1 MQQSNVLLFELC
13 PGSCCVFQPCILDC
27 PCGALMQVMCH
38 LTGGLIRAFVYRVRV
53 LCEVQRADTW
63 FPCSKCQ

>member
-1 MQQSNVLLFELC
+1 MQQSNALLFELC
-13 PGSCCVFQPCILDC
+13 PGSCCVFQPCILDR

-53 LCEVQRADTW
+53 LCEVQRTDT
-63 FPCSKCQ
+63 